1 MLKDPYGMT
10 APVPNSSPEVIDDTD
25 CRIRGHDGSS
35 SLQNESVQY
44 TQREKYG
51 LSLRAN
57 SQKFL
62 LVVFVRIKPKVLAR

>member
-1 MLKDPYGMT
+1 MA
-10 APVPNSSPEVIDDTD
+10 APVANSSLEVIDETD
-25 CRIRGHDGSS
+25 CLILDQDGSC
-35 SLQNESVQY
+35 SLQKESVQY